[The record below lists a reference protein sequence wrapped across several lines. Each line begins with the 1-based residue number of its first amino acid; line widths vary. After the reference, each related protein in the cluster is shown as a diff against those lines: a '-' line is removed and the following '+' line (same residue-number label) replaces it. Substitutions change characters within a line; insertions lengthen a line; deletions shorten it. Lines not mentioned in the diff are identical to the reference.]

1 MLPFSLCTADFLSAV
16 VTEFQSA
23 CSALSSEM
31 AEASSSD
38 ENVVRYINN
47 KLMSVERAFI
57 HDEGLPGRPYFK

>member
-1 MLPFSLCTADFLSAV
+1 
-16 VTEFQSA
+16 
-23 CSALSSEM
+23 M

-47 KLMSVERAFI
+47 KLMNVERAFI

>member
-1 MLPFSLCTADFLSAV
+1 
-16 VTEFQSA
+16 
-23 CSALSSEM
+23 M

-57 HDEGLPGRPYFK
+57 HDEGLPGRPYFKYVGLSSTTTKAAGHTVHV